1 MMRAALRIVAPLL
14 AAAVVLLL
22 GGCARMARSWYL
34 SECDRDIENSTQ
46 AIGTARDDAPRAVAY
61 AQRGR
66 AYSEKARYSRL
77 FKLILADEYGRLFG
91 LAVNDHDQA
100 VALNPGSAEVYFTR
114 GQTYYD
120 RATLEESKD
129 AKPWFDSAAVDFEK
143 AVEKDGRHYM
153 ALDMLGVV
161 HTRTG
166 ELDIAISDFTA
177 ERALNPLGKV
187 RLTDAYCVRGSS
199 NQAVK
204 KYDAA
209 IADYEKSIELG
220 ATGDG
225 CSCDP
230 YNQLIALC
238 GESQRY
244 DKGWEVVRKAQ
255 KARIW
260 IAPELLERLKKDSR
274 P

>member
-1 MMRAALRIVAPLL
+1 MRAALRIALPLL

-22 GGCARMARSWYL
+22 GGCARMAHSWYL
-34 SECDRDIENSTQ
+34 SGCDRDIENSTK
-46 AIGTARDDAPRAVAY
+46 AIEGARDDARRAAAY

-66 AYSEKARYSRL
+66 AYSEKARSSRL
-77 FKLILADEYGRLFG
+77 FKLILADECSRLFG
-91 LAVNDHDQA
+91 LAVHDHDQA
-100 VALNPGSAEVYFTR
+100 VALSPGSAEMYFSR

-120 RATLEESKD
+120 RATVEESKD
-129 AKPWFDSAAVDFEK
+129 AKPWFNSAAVDFEK
-143 AVEKDGRHYM
+143 AVEKDGRYYR

-161 HTRTG
+161 HTQTG
-166 ELDIAISDFTA
+166 ELDLAITDFTA
-177 ERALNPLGKV
+177 EMALNPLGKA

-199 NQAVK
+199 NQGAK

-209 IADYEKSIELG
+209 IADYEKSIAFG
-220 ATGDG
+220 APGDG

-238 GESQRY
+238 VESRRY

-255 KARIW
+255 KAGIW
-260 IAPELLERLKKDSR
+260 IVPEFVESLKKDSR